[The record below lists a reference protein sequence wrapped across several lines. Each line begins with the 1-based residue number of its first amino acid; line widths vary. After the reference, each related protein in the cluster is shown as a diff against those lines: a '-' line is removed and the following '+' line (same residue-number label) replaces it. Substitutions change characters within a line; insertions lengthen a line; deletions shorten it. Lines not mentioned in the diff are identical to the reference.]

1 MKVISKSIL
10 NEVITQRPPH
20 SHKGNYG
27 KVCLIGG
34 NSQYGGAI
42 ILASQAAVHSGAGLV
57 SVVTA
62 SKNHGSLHARLPE
75 AMVIDWE
82 NRNKMCEGVNG
93 ASVVLI
99 GPGLGL
105 EEESLQRLKLVLSL
119 LKQSQVCIIDGSAIT
134 LIAQYKIILPPG
146 PMYIFT
152 PHEKEWERLS
162 GLPIGKQLL
171 DENRRAKKEIDGVV
185 VLKKH
190 RTEVFFDDNVWQNPI
205 GTPAMATGGMGDTLA
220 GMIAG
225 FSAQFQ
231 PIDQAVL
238 AAVYLHS
245 YIGEKIGENHYVVLP
260 TKVIEEISL
269 VMKQFETESKTGRL
283 GT

>member
-1 MKVISKSIL
+1 MKVISETIL
-10 NEVITQRPPH
+10 NETITKRAPH

-57 SVVTA
+57 TTITA
-62 SKNHGSLHARLPE
+62 VKNHAPLHARLPE
-75 AMVIDWE
+75 SMVIDWE
-82 NRNKMCEGVNG
+82 NREKVRESIEG
-93 ASVVLI
+93 STVVLI

-105 EEESLQRLKLVLSL
+105 EEGSLQRLKFVLSL

-134 LIAQYKIILPPG
+134 LIAQHKMVLPHG
-146 PMYIFT
+146 PKYIFT

-162 GLPIGKQLL
+162 GLPIEKQQLA
-171 DENRRAKKEIDGVV
+171 ENKRSKSKIDGVV

-190 RTEVFFDDNVWQNPI
+190 RTEIYFEDEVWQNPI

-220 GMIAG
+220 GMLAG

-231 PIDQAVL
+231 PLEQAIL

-245 YIGEKIGENHYVVLP
+245 YIGERLGENHYVVLP
-260 TKVIEEISL
+260 SRVIGEISS
-269 VMKQFETESKTGRL
+269 VMKQFEAEKV
-283 GT
+283 

>member
-1 MKVISKSIL
+1 MKVISETIL
-10 NEVITQRPPH
+10 NETITKRAPH

-57 SVVTA
+57 TTITA
-62 SKNHGSLHARLPE
+62 VKNHTPLHARLPE

-82 NRNKMCEGVNG
+82 NREKVRESIEG
-93 ASVVLI
+93 STVVLI

-105 EEESLQRLKLVLSL
+105 EEESLQKLKFVLSL
-119 LKQSQVCIIDGSAIT
+119 LKRSQVCIIDGSAIT
-134 LIAQYKIILPPG
+134 LIAQHKMILPRG
-146 PMYIFT
+146 PEYIFT

-162 GLPIGKQLL
+162 GLPIEKQQLA
-171 DENRRAKKEIDGVV
+171 ENKRSKSKIDGVV

-190 RTEVFFDDNVWQNPI
+190 RTEIYFEAEVWQNPI

-220 GMIAG
+220 GMLAG

-231 PIDQAVL
+231 PLEQAIL

-245 YIGEKIGENHYVVLP
+245 YIGERLGENHYVVLP
-260 TKVIEEISL
+260 SRVIGEISS
-269 VMKQFETESKTGRL
+269 VMKQFEAEKV
-283 GT
+283 